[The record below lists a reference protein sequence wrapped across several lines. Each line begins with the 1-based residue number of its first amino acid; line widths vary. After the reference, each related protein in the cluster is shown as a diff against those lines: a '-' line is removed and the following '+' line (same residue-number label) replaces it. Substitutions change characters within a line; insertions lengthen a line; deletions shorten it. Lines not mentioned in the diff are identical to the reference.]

1 MFFLFLSSAENLI
14 FRNDLLPRKK
24 YQKIKKRGKDKKEKK
39 NINLYY
45 IHYFFNT
52 SFYLPKKIFHITTFL
67 YFPIFNSKYFFC
79 SYLC

>member
-24 YQKIKKRGKDKKEKK
+24 YQKIKKREKKRGKDKKEKK
-39 NINLYY
+39 NINLYH

-52 SFYLPKKIFHITTFL
+52 SFYLPKKIFHITIFIFS
-67 YFPIFNSKYFFC
+67 YF
-79 SYLC
+79 